1 MRLDMKE
8 NIEIPEGVDVEI
20 DGTNIEISK
29 GSNKIVRSFKCKIEM
44 EKKGNEIILESKSG
58 SRREKNMIKTIKAHI
73 KNMLKAVQTKVSYKM
88 KVCNLHFP
96 ITVKVEN
103 GELIVSNFLGEKK
116 SRKMKIPAGVDVK
129 VNKDEI
135 TVEAFD
141 KELVGRTSAS
151 FEKLTK
157 VKDRDRRVFQDGIY
171 IIEREGVPLA

>member
-1 MRLDMKE
+1 MRIDLKE
-8 NIEIPEGVDVEI
+8 NIEIPAGVNVEI
-20 DGTNIEISK
+20 AGTKIEISK

-44 EKKGNEIILESKSG
+44 IKKGNEIILESKSG

-73 KNMLKAVQTKVSYKM
+73 KNMLSNVQTKVSYKL
-88 KVCNLHFP
+88 KICNLHFP
-96 ITVKVEN
+96 ITAKVEG
-103 GELIVSNFLGEKK
+103 GELVVNNFLGEKK
-116 SRKMKIPAGVDVK
+116 ARRMKIPTGVDVK

-157 VKDRDRRVFQDGIY
+157 VKNRDRRIFQDGIY